1 LKKVISLEKVKK
13 KVNLYLDGELWEE
26 FKKLAFMKHGN
37 FHGALSWELEQALR
51 AWLAAH
57 RARVESAQ
65 GAQATLQASHVNPP
79 PRTAKVWAQV
89 KEYLRGRFGYE
100 VVVSGVQIPRKHLI
114 EAIVAVRGG
123 QERTIRRWLRE
134 FEAFHLVKWISPHVC
149 EVI

>member
-1 LKKVISLEKVKK
+1 MEKVKKEKK

-57 RARVESAQ
+57 RARAESAQ
-65 GAQATLQASHVNPP
+65 APLQASHVNPP

-89 KEYLRGRFGYE
+89 KEYLRERFGYE
-100 VVVSGVQIPRKHLI
+100 VVISGVQIPRKHLI
-114 EAIVAVRGG
+114 EAIIAVRGG

-134 FEAFHLVKWISPHVC
+134 FEAFHLIKWISPQVC